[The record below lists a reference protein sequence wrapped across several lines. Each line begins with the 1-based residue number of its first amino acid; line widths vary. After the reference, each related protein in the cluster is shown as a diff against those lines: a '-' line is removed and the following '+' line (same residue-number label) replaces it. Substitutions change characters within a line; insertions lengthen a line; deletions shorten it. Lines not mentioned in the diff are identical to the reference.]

1 MGYQELQHTADW
13 ALHVW
18 ADDLPSLFAEA
29 ARGMN
34 ALSGVTLQKGRRVSR
49 AIDLQGED
57 AEGLLVLFLTEL
69 IYVLEQERIGFD
81 RFDLR
86 ISDGRVSGQLDGS
99 SLKSLAKPVKAVTYH
114 NLGISKTL
122 RGYEVEIVFDV

>member
-1 MGYQELQHTADW
+1 MGFEELEHTADW

-18 ADDLPSLFAEA
+18 AADLPTLFAEA

-34 ALSGVTLQKGRRVSR
+34 ALSGVALDRGQRVRRAV
-49 AIDLQGED
+49 DLQGQDTES
-57 AEGLLVLFLTEL
+57 LLVSFLTEL
-69 IYVLEQERIGFD
+69 IYAQEHDFVGFD

-99 SLKSLAKPVKAVTYH
+99 SLKSLTKPVKAVTYH